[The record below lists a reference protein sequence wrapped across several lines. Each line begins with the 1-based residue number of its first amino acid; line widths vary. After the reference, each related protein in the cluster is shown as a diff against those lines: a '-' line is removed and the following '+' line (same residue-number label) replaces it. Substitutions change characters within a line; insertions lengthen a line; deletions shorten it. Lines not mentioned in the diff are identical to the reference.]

1 MKIFMGMRRS
11 ALLTACTESTAF
23 GDWGRARNEPALP
36 DVTRFDAARHAAH
49 AALGNAWGPNVNAPE
64 HCCPRLAARR
74 GLLPDRPERPM
85 RSSLGAFFI
94 MR

>member
-23 GDWGRARNEPALP
+23 GDWGRARNEASLP
-36 DVTRFDAARHAAH
+36 DATRFDAARHAAP
-49 AALGNAWGPNVNAPE
+49 GSAWGRNMNAPD

-74 GLLPDRPERPM
+74 GLLPERPM

>member
-11 ALLTACTESTAF
+11 TLLTACTESTAF
-23 GDWGRARNEPALP
+23 GDWGRAGKEPALP
-36 DVTRFDAARHAAH
+36 DVTRFDAARHAA
-49 AALGNAWGPNVNAPE
+49 LGSAWGRNVNAAD